1 MYSKKTITHFWSG
14 NAGNTNKSLIAP
26 LTMLR
31 NWKTVLR
38 LESAPKISIHEL
50 FQVINDSLICKMLSS
65 LKVLVLGNF
74 IQLLCKYQEN
84 CNYLKAT

>member
-1 MYSKKTITHFWSG
+1 MYAKKAITHFWSE
-14 NAGNTNKSLIAP
+14 NAGKTNKALIAP

-50 FQVINDSLICKMLSS
+50 FQVIKIEEELTYNMLSL
-65 LKVLVLGNF
+65 LK
-74 IQLLCKYQEN
+74 C
-84 CNYLKAT
+84 